1 MQDFNYLHS
10 NCFEVTF
17 ELSCCKYP
25 SAKELKNEWAKNKE
39 SMISFIEAIHWGVKG
54 LPSICLSSNSFLC
67 TFITLRIYKICK

>member
-25 SAKELKNEWAKNKE
+25 LAKELQSEWVKNKE

-54 LPSICLSSNSFLC
+54 
-67 TFITLRIYKICK
+67 

>member
-25 SAKELKNEWAKNKE
+25 LAKELKSEWAKNKE

-54 LPSICLSSNSFLC
+54 EPFGDIRLSQG
-67 TFITLRIYKICK
+67 FIKI

>member
-25 SAKELKNEWAKNKE
+25 LAKELKNEWAKNKE

-54 LPSICLSSNSFLC
+54 EPFDDIK
-67 TFITLRIYKICK
+67 TFARVY